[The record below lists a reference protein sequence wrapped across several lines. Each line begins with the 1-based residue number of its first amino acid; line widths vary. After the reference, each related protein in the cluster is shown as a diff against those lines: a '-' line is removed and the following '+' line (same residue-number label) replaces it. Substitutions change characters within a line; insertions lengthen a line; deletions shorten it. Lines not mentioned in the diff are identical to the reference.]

1 MKNAASF
8 NIRPAREED
17 LDLILKIRENGVRN
31 AFAACTD
38 IPDTV
43 NELVAELANPE
54 TVKIDLEDPEVYVL
68 VAVDEDDD
76 IVGTAKL
83 KLDEDAGELC
93 SCFCEVRGQGMGQQF
108 IEERMKIAASLG
120 LEKVWF
126 ETDTIN
132 PGGMAHAKKNGFRE
146 VASRPGKRVPNNF
159 VIRYEKEL

>member
-1 MKNAASF
+1 MF
-8 NIRPAREED
+8 NIRKAVPED
-17 LDLILKIRENGVRN
+17 ADDILRIRENGVRN

-38 IPDTV
+38 IPETV
-43 NELVAELANPE
+43 DELVAELANPE
-54 TVKIDLEDPEVYVL
+54 TVSKDLQDLDVHVL
-68 VAVDEDDD
+68 VAVDDEDA
-76 IVGTAKL
+76 IIGTAKL
-83 KLDEDAGELC
+83 RIGDDPGELC

-108 IEERMKIAASLG
+108 IEERMKIASELG

-132 PGGMAHAKKNGFRE
+132 PGGMAHAKKNKFKE